1 MPYPV
6 LSSAFFSKGHWQ
18 CHMAIR
24 QLTEEL
30 DMEHSCGFVTLLN
43 PHQSPVTEEDA
54 DATSPQQQ
62 ISASASIS
70 ASESVSNEDVSGNP
84 ANGIK
89 DKVSAEMLAS
99 ELDALDGEPQSVKRD
114 GMSLDLKPEAVSEV
128 GGQGDAQIES
138 HWHLLDLC
146 FGIPLFDPQLNKE
159 VCQKIVSLRLF
170 KEERYDP
177 LLIFFLGGVW
187 G

>member
-1 MPYPV
+1 
-6 LSSAFFSKGHWQ
+6 
-18 CHMAIR
+18 
-24 QLTEEL
+24 
-30 DMEHSCGFVTLLN
+30 MEHSCGFVTLLN
-43 PHQSPVTEEDA
+43 PHQSPVSEDEA
-54 DATSPQQQ
+54 DVISPQQQ
-62 ISASASIS
+62 LSASASIS
-70 ASESVSNEDVSGNP
+70 ALESVSVEDVSGNP

-99 ELDALDGEPQSVKRD
+99 ELDALDGESQSVKRD
-114 GMSLDLKPEAVSEV
+114 GMSLDLKQETASEE

-146 FGIPLFDPQLNKE
+146 FGIPLFDPQLNKD

-177 LLIFFLGGVW
+177 LVIWGVGGDFPLSLSLVLT
-187 G
+187 